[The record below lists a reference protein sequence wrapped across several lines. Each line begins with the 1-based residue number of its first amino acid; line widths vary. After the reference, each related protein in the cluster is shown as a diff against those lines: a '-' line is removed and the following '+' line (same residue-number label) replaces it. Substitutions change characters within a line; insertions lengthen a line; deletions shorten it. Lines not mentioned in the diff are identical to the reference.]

1 MSHQKDYYRVLG
13 VSESANAD
21 TIKRAYRKLAKKFHP
36 DANPGDK
43 SAGERFKEITEA
55 YAVLSDAGKRKQY
68 DRLRKYGAFAGMG
81 GGARGG
87 GGARPGGASG
97 GGGGGGAR
105 YEEFSA
111 ADLGGLGGLGDLF
124 SSIFGGGDRA
134 QREERETVETIVTIP
149 FRVAALGGKVPITVP
164 VVEAC
169 ATCGGSGAAPGA
181 TQSVC
186 AECKGSGQVAFGYG
200 GFAVKRPCPACRG
213 KGRIPSQRCGT
224 CGGGGEVRT
233 EKRLMIEVP
242 PGTDGGT
249 RMRLKGQGPR
259 AAGAAGAAGLSGD
272 MIIAFQIEPDH
283 FFSRDDMD
291 IVCTVPINVV
301 QAAVGTK
308 LKVRT
313 IDGKHVV
320 LRIPPGTQPGKK
332 FRIRG
337 QGIEKA
343 GHRGDQLV
351 EVTLEVPSKL
361 TAEQEQKLKE
371 FADAA
376 GLKY

>member
-1 MSHQKDYYRVLG
+1 MAQQKDYYKVLG
-13 VSESANAD
+13 VAESANAEA
-21 TIKRAYRKLAKKFHP
+21 IKRAYRKLAKKYHP

-55 YAVLSDAGKRKQY
+55 YSVLSDDHKRKQY

-81 GGARGG
+81 SPRGG
-87 GGARPGGASG
+87 GRAAGGAAG
-97 GGGGGGAR
+97 GTR
-105 YEEFSA
+105 FE
-111 ADLGGLGGLGDLF
+111 DLGAEGMGGFGGLGDLF
-124 SSIFGGGDRA
+124 SSIFGGEGGR
-134 QREERETVETIVTIP
+134 REDHETVETVVTIP
-149 FRVAALGGKVPITVP
+149 FRIAALGGKVPVTVP

-186 AECKGSGQVAFGYG
+186 AECKGSGQVSFGYG

-213 KGRIPSQRCGT
+213 KGRIPSERCAT
-224 CGGGGEVRT
+224 CAGMGEVRT
-233 EKRLMIEVP
+233 DKRLMIEVP
-242 PGTDGGT
+242 PGTDTGT
-249 RMRLKGQGPR
+249 RVRLKGQGPR
-259 AAGAAGAAGLSGD
+259 AAGAGAPSGD
-272 MIIAFQIEPDH
+272 MMISFQIEPDR
-283 FFSRDDMD
+283 FFSREGHD

-301 QAAVGTK
+301 QATVGTR

-320 LRIPPGTQPGKK
+320 LRIPPGTQPGRK

-337 QGIEKA
+337 QGIEKH
-343 GHRGDQLV
+343 GSRGDQIV
-351 EVTLEVPSKL
+351 EVTIEVPSRL
-361 TAEQEQKLKE
+361 TAEQEQKLKD

>member
-1 MSHQKDYYRVLG
+1 MSQQKDYYKTLG
-13 VSESANAD
+13 VPDSANAD
-21 TIKRAYRKLAKKFHP
+21 VIKRAYRKLAKKYHP
-36 DANPGDK
+36 DANLADK

-55 YAVLSDAGKRKQY
+55 YSVLSDVEKRKQY
-68 DRLRKYGAFAGMG
+68 DRLRKYGAFAGMTG
-81 GGARGG
+81 GSRGGAPRGG
-87 GGARPGGASG
+87 TGNRA
-97 GGGGGGAR
+97 
-105 YEEFSA
+105 EEFSA
-111 ADLGGLGGLGDLF
+111 QDLGGMGGLGGLGDLF
-124 SSIFGGGDRA
+124 SSIFGGGEERA
-134 QREERETVETIVTIP
+134 RREERESVETVVTIP
-149 FRVAALGGKVPITVP
+149 FRVAALGGKVPISVP

-186 AECKGSGQVAFGYG
+186 AECKGSGQVSFGYG

-213 KGRIPSQRCGT
+213 KGRIPSQRCPT
-224 CGGGGEVRT
+224 CAGVGDVRT

-242 PGTDGGT
+242 PGTDAGT

-259 AAGAAGAAGLSGD
+259 AAGAGGASGD
-272 MIIAFQIEPDH
+272 MLISFQIEPDR
-283 FFSRDDMD
+283 FFSRDGLD
-291 IVCTVPINVV
+291 ITCTIPINVV
-301 QAAVGTK
+301 QATVGTK

-320 LRIPPGTQPGKK
+320 LRIPPGTQPGRK

-337 QGIEKA
+337 QGIEKT
-343 GHRGDQLV
+343 GSRGDQIV
-351 EVTLEVPSKL
+351 EVAIEVPAKL
-361 TAEQEQKLKE
+361 TAEQEQKLKD

>member
-1 MSHQKDYYRVLG
+1 MAQQKDYYKVLG
-13 VSESANAD
+13 VAEAAD
-21 TIKRAYRKLAKKFHP
+21 AVTIKRAYRKLAKKFHP
-36 DANPGDK
+36 DASPGDK

-55 YAVLSDAGKRKQY
+55 YSVLSDAEKRKQY

-81 GGARGG
+81 GARSGAGG
-87 GGARPGGASG
+87 GGARPGGT
-97 GGGGGGAR
+97 R
-105 YEEFSA
+105 FEEFSA
-111 ADLGGLGGLGDLF
+111 QDLGGLGGLGDLF
-124 SSIFGGGDRA
+124 SSIFGGGEGQAR
-134 QREERETVETIVTIP
+134 REERETIETIVSIP
-149 FRVAALGGKVPITVP
+149 FRVAALGGKVPVSVP

-181 TQSVC
+181 TQTVC

-224 CGGGGEVRT
+224 CGGVGDVRT

-242 PGTDGGT
+242 AGTDNGT
-249 RMRLKGQGPR
+249 KMRLKGQGPR
-259 AAGAAGAAGLSGD
+259 AAGAGAASGD
-272 MIIAFQIEPDH
+272 MVISFQVEPDR
-283 FFSRDDMD
+283 FFSRDGLD
-291 IVCTVPINVV
+291 IVCTVPVNMV
-301 QAAVGTK
+301 QAAVGSK

-320 LRIPPGTQPGKK
+320 LRVPPGTQPGRK

-337 QGIEKA
+337 QGIEKN
-343 GHRGDQLV
+343 GNRGDQLV
-351 EVTLEVPSKL
+351 EITLQVPAKL
-361 TAEQEQKLKE
+361 TPEQEQKLKE